1 MSQQLDGAEELHPL
15 TAEELKEVERRLRE
29 YVASKKSSARRTT
42 VNDKQRST
50 DMRSGRDDEVVNSN
64 GPRDDS

>member
-64 GPRDDS
+64 GRRDDS